1 MHGTYTFKSKLWLYD
16 GFGGWHFVNLPVDMS
31 AEIKEQFGP
40 IKKRGWGSIPITA
53 TVGKTTWD
61 TSIFPDK
68 KGYYLLAIKAAVRKA
83 ENIGEDDEITVT
95 IKIR

>member
-1 MHGTYTFKSKLWLYD
+1 MYTFTSKLWLYD
-16 GFGGWHFVNLPVDMS
+16 GFGGWYFVNLPTEMS
-31 AEIKEQFGP
+31 KEIKERFEP
-40 IKKRGWGSIPITA
+40 VRKGWKSIYVTA

-83 ENIGEDDEITVT
+83 ENIHEDDVISVDL
-95 IKIR
+95 KIRG